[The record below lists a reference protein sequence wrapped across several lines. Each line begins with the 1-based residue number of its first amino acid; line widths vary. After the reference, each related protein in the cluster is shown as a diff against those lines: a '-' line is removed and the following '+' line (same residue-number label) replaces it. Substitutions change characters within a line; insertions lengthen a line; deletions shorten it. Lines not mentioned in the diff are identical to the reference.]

1 MYLGELKTMLTQL
14 ALLDFSL
21 VHCTAT
27 YLLNVRRMP
36 AHTLARSF
44 NGSSAK
50 RWTEEG
56 RREGGKARMNEGR
69 KEGRKE
75 GRREGANANGV
86 DPSFNSRHGMPP
98 RRVTHSFTLQLTRSP
113 ARARSLFRSG
123 QDKII
128 LPRSRKTIM
137 RWRTRG
143 EWSAAGLIGLQCVRC
158 LWLSK

>member
-56 RREGGKARMNEGR
+56 RRKGGKARMNEGR

-75 GRREGANANGV
+75 GGKEGRGECERGRSIIQLETRNATETCHSLIHSAANSLA
-86 DPSFNSRHGMPP
+86 
-98 RRVTHSFTLQLTRSP
+98 RS
-113 ARARSLFRSG
+113 RSLFRSG

>member
-113 ARARSLFRSG
+113 ARARSFARVKIRLFCRG
-123 QDKII
+123 RGKQLCDGE
-128 LPRSRKTIM
+128 
-137 RWRTRG
+137 RG
-143 EWSAAGLIGLQCVRC
+143 ENGRRPGSLDCNASAAFG
-158 LWLSK
+158 